1 MKTKTIIT
9 CGALLINIMMQ
20 TGKLSAQNDTVKVK
34 HDTLKVEQIQKIVV
48 HDTITKTKKDTP
60 PLRCGEF
67 GVRFLPT
74 ATALSFNTAN
84 GQVITGSAALNYGY
98 GVMVAANFS
107 KNIGL
112 QAEVDYLDISQT
124 YKDQDLER
132 QIHLN
137 YLNIPVM
144 LSLNTDK
151 TKPVNFNVVV
161 GPQFGVN
168 VGSNVS
174 TNSGTNNA
182 DTMHAVIAVKQGD
195 IGLAYGAGFEFALNK
210 QHTFR
215 FDLGFRGMYGL
226 VNMNSTV
233 TGPNT
238 YNVLV
243 DASRKSYGGY
253 AGLTFVW

>member
-1 MKTKTIIT
+1 MKKKMIIVCST
-9 CGALLINIMMQ
+9 LLINVMGL
-20 TGKLSAQNDTVKVK
+20 TNKLNAQNDTVKVK
-34 HDTLKVEQIQKIVV
+34 RDTVKVEQIEKIVV
-48 HDTITKTKKDTP
+48 HDTVERKKKEVL
-60 PLRCGEF
+60 PLRCGEI

-168 VGSNVS
+168 VGSNIN
-174 TNSGTNNA
+174 TNSGTNSA
-182 DTMHAVIAVKQGD
+182 DTMRAVIAVKQGD
-195 IGLAYGAGFEFALNK
+195 IGVAYGAGFEFALNK

-226 VNMNSTV
+226 VNINSTV
-233 TGPNT
+233 TGANT